1 MPARLVVRAWF
12 EHRNF
17 QLWRRRR
24 IPSGAY
30 GQALYAI
37 HANEVRCI
45 ASCES
50 DIAVSGQRLCTN

>member
-24 IPSGAY
+24 IPLGAY
-30 GQALYAI
+30 GRAAVDIFAI
-37 HANEVRCI
+37 SLEP
-45 ASCES
+45 
-50 DIAVSGQRLCTN
+50 